1 MDSAASDTKATHII
15 APRNSVS
22 AVDWRTIAVLR
33 SLAHGQRVAI
43 IIVSSM
49 LIQFIDASGAS
60 QVQAQCTLPSGA
72 SRWAPPRRTQLSR
85 VGT

>member
-1 MDSAASDTKATHII
+1 MTDSAASDTKATHII

-43 IIVSSM
+43 IVVGSM
-49 LIQFIDASGAS
+49 LNKIY
-60 QVQAQCTLPSGA
+60 
-72 SRWAPPRRTQLSR
+72 
-85 VGT
+85 